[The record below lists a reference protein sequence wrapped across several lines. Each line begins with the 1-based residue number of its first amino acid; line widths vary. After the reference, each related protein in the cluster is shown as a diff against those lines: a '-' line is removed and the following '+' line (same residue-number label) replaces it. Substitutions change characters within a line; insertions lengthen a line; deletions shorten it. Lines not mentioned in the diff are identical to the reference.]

1 MHIAVFGATGGTGRE
16 IVRQAIEAGHE
27 ITALVRDTGK
37 IKHKDDRLYIV
48 IGDVLD
54 IKKVE
59 ETIAAT
65 DAVICTLGNTS
76 NNPDDVVSQGT
87 QNIVQAM
94 QKQGLSRLVVV
105 SSMGVGDSIEQV
117 SLSFKM
123 LTKTVLRKAIEDK
136 ERQEAIVEESN
147 LDWVIVRPSGLS
159 NGPQTSS
166 YQAGADPTIEAN
178 QISRA
183 DVAEFVLQ
191 QLTDDTFLQQKPAI
205 TY

>member
-1 MHIAVFGATGGTGRE
+1 MHIALFGATGGTGRE

-27 ITALVRDTGK
+27 ITALVRDTSK
-37 IKHKDDRLYIV
+37 IKNKDDRLYMV

-54 IKKVE
+54 INKVE

-65 DAVICTLGNTS
+65 DAVICTLGSTS

-123 LTKTVLRKAIEDK
+123 LTKTVMRKAIEDK
-136 ERQEAIVEESN
+136 ERQEAIVENSGLE
-147 LDWVIVRPSGLS
+147 WIIVRPSGLS
-159 NGPQTSS
+159 NGPQTGS
-166 YQAGADPTIEAN
+166 YQTGADPNIEAN

-191 QLTDDTFLQQKPAI
+191 QLTDDTFLQQKTAI

>member
-27 ITALVRDTGK
+27 ITILVRDTAK
-37 IKHKDDRLYIV
+37 IKRRDDRLYLV
-48 IGDVLD
+48 LGDVLD

-59 ETIAAT
+59 ETLAAA
-65 DAVICTLGNTS
+65 DAVVCSLGQTA
-76 NNPDDVVSQGT
+76 NNPDDVVSRGT
-87 QNIVQAM
+87 QNIIQAM
-94 QKQGLSRLVVV
+94 HKQDVDRLVVV
-105 SSMGVGDSIEQV
+105 SSMGVGRSIHQV

-136 ERQEAIVEESN
+136 ERQEALVVESD

-159 NGPQTSS
+159 NGPQTGS
-166 YQAGADPTIEAN
+166 YQTGTDPAIEASH
-178 QISRA
+178 ISRA
-183 DVAEFVLQ
+183 DVAAFVLQ
-191 QLTDDTFLQQKPAI
+191 QLTDNTFLHQKPAI

>member
-27 ITALVRDTGK
+27 VTALVRDSAK
-37 IKHKDDRLYIV
+37 VKHKEDKLYLV
-48 IGDVLD
+48 LGDVLD

-59 ETIAAT
+59 ETIAAA
-65 DAVICTLGNTS
+65 DAVICSLGSTS
-76 NNPDDVVSQGT
+76 NNPDDVVSRGT
-87 QNIVQAM
+87 QNIVEVM
-94 QKQGLSRLVVV
+94 HKQNISRLVVV
-105 SSMGVGDSIEQV
+105 SSMGVGDSINQV

-136 ERQEAIVEESN
+136 ERQEALVAKSG

-159 NGPQTSS
+159 NGPQTGN
-166 YQAGADPTIEAN
+166 YQTSIDPNLEAN

-191 QLTDDTFLQQKPAI
+191 QLTDDTFLHQKPAI